1 MPTPRPL
8 RLEDTVSFKNL
19 SDPRISPDGD
29 KVAFVV
35 ANSFRVDTIFAKSAI
50 WSVPAAGGESTRL
63 TFGPRADE
71 CPRWSPDGATLAFLS
86 DREREGRRQVHLLP
100 VEGGEAVQLTHA
112 KGSIAAGRGH
122 SPMEWSPDGR
132 SIAFLAT
139 DPPKKKSTD
148 AGDEIEF
155 EKHPVFT
162 RMHIVDI
169 ETGVTEAVSPEGLH
183 VWEFCWSP
191 DGKEFA
197 AVVSDLPHETS
208 WYRCRLEAFSSA
220 KGGSARSL
228 HRSVRPVGKPAW
240 SPDGS
245 SVAFLSSFWSDRGNT
260 IGDVFIVPADG
271 GKARDV
277 TVSHGVSVN
286 SFAWSADST
295 RILTVA
301 HDDGGMGVSDVD
313 VATTERH
320 ALWSGDVVLAGATE
334 SFDMNASE
342 TMVMVREDSSSPTD
356 LWIARRQQHA
366 LEWDRLTDLNPHSRE
381 IEAGETKSLHWKGAD
396 GLEMQG
402 WILLPPGSSAKGPLP
417 MVTLVHG
424 GPLLAHLNRYTPAY
438 REQGLLATNGIAVFM
453 PNPRGSTGWGLE
465 FAESN
470 IGDMGGKDW
479 EDILA
484 GIDHCVELGM
494 ADPDRQGIAGNS
506 YGGFM
511 AAWAVTQTD
520 RFKAALMRAGISDWR
535 TFHGKTSITAWDS
548 IFYGDAD
555 PWDPDGIFR
564 EFSPITH
571 VKNAKTPTLIIHG
584 EIDRDV
590 PVEQAYL
597 FHRALTELDVET
609 ELVVYPR
616 EPHGFSE
623 RAHIL
628 DSTRRTVDWFSE
640 RL

>member
-8 RLEDTVSFKNL
+8 ALEDTVSFKKL

-35 ANSFRVDTIFAKSAI
+35 ANSYRIDTIFAKSAI
-50 WSVPAAGGESTRL
+50 WWVPAAGGDSTRL

-86 DREREGRRQVHLLP
+86 DRECEGRRQVHLLP
-100 VEGGEAVQLTHA
+100 VEGGEAVQLTHT

-122 SPMEWSPDGR
+122 SPVEWSPDGR

-139 DPPKKKSTD
+139 APPKKRSAD

-162 RMHIVDI
+162 RIYIVDI
-169 ETGVTEAVSPEGLH
+169 ETGVTEAISPEGLH

-208 WYRCRLEAFSSA
+208 WYRCRLEAFSSE

-301 HDDGGMGVSDVD
+301 HDDGGMGVSEVD
-313 VATTERH
+313 VTTAEH
-320 ALWSGDVVLAGATE
+320 HGLWRGDVVLAGATE

-342 TMVMVREDSSSPTD
+342 TMVMVREDASSPTD
-356 LWIARRQQHA
+356 LWIARRRQQT

-381 IEAGETKSLHWKGAD
+381 IEAGETRSLHWKCAD
-396 GLEMQG
+396 GLDMQG
-402 WILLPPGSSAKGPLP
+402 WLLLPPGSNAKGPLP

-438 REQGLLATNGIAVFM
+438 REQGLLATSGIAVFM

-484 GIDHCVELGM
+484 GIDHCVELGI

-535 TFHGKTSITAWDS
+535 SFHGKTSITAWDS

-555 PWDPDGIFR
+555 PWDPDGIFK

-571 VKNAKTPTLIIHG
+571 VKKVKTPTLIIHG

-597 FHRALTELDVET
+597 FHRALTELGVET

-628 DSTRRTVDWFSE
+628 DSTRRTVAWFSE

>member
-1 MPTPRPL
+1 MPERRPL
-8 RLEDTVSFKNL
+8 TLDDTVSFRSP
-19 SDPRISPDGD
+19 SDAQISPDGGA
-29 KVAFVV
+29 VAFVV
-35 ANSFRVDTIFAKSAI
+35 AKPYRVDTIFARSAV
-50 WSVPAAGGESTRL
+50 WTVPTAGGDASRL
-63 TFGPRADE
+63 TFGPRTDE
-71 CPRWSPDGATLAFLS
+71 CPRWSPDGSRLAFLS

-100 VEGGEAVQLTHA
+100 VAGGEAVQLTHV

-139 DPPKKKSTD
+139 DPPGKRAAD

-162 RMHIVDI
+162 RIHIVDI
-169 ETGVTEAVSPEGLH
+169 ESGEIEAVSPEGLH
-183 VWEFCWSP
+183 IWEFCWSP
-191 DGKEFA
+191 DGEEFA
-197 AVVSDLPHETS
+197 AVVSELPYETS
-208 WYRCRLEAFSSA
+208 WYKCHLAAFPSA
-220 KGGSARSL
+220 GGQARNL

-240 SPDGS
+240 SPDGAH
-245 SVAFLSSFWSDRGNT
+245 VAFLSSMWSDRGNT
-260 IGDVFIVPADG
+260 IGDVFVVPSGG

-277 TVSHGVSVN
+277 TVSQGVSVS
-286 SFAWSADST
+286 SFAWSADSA
-295 RILTVA
+295 RILTAA
-301 HDDGGMGVSDVD
+301 HDDGGMGVSEVD
-313 VATTERH
+313 VATAERH
-320 ALWSGDVVLAGATE
+320 ALWRDDVVLAGATE
-334 SFDMNASE
+334 SFSMDASE
-342 TMVMVREDSSSPTD
+342 TMAMVREDASNPAD
-356 LWIARRQQHA
+356 VWVARRAQQA
-366 LEWDRLTDLNPHSRE
+366 LKWDRLTDLNPHSSE
-381 IEAGETKSLHWKGAD
+381 NAAGETRSLHWKGAG
-396 GLEMQG
+396 GLDMQG
-402 WILLPPGSSAKGPLP
+402 WLLLPPDSSSEGPHP
-417 MVTLVHG
+417 MVSLVHG

-438 REQGLLATNGIAVFM
+438 REQGLLAANGIAVFM

-479 EDILA
+479 EDIVA
-484 GIDHCVELGM
+484 GIDHCVGLGI
-494 ADPDRQGIAGNS
+494 ADPDRLGIAGNS

-535 TFHGKTSITAWDS
+535 SFHGRTSITAWDS

-555 PWDPDGIFR
+555 PWEPDGVFK

-571 VKNAKTPTLIIHG
+571 VKNVKTPTLIIHG

-597 FHRALTELDVET
+597 FHRALTELGVET

-628 DSTRRTVDWFSE
+628 DATRRTVAWLSE

>member
-1 MPTPRPL
+1 M
-8 RLEDTVSFKNL
+8 
-19 SDPRISPDGD
+19 
-29 KVAFVV
+29 
-35 ANSFRVDTIFAKSAI
+35 
-50 WSVPAAGGESTRL
+50 
-63 TFGPRADE
+63 
-71 CPRWSPDGATLAFLS
+71 
-86 DREREGRRQVHLLP
+86 
-100 VEGGEAVQLTHA
+100 
-112 KGSIAAGRGH
+112 
-122 SPMEWSPDGR
+122 
-132 SIAFLAT
+132 
-139 DPPKKKSTD
+139 
-148 AGDEIEF
+148 
-155 EKHPVFT
+155 
-162 RMHIVDI
+162 
-169 ETGVTEAVSPEGLH
+169 
-183 VWEFCWSP
+183 
-191 DGKEFA
+191 
-197 AVVSDLPHETS
+197 
-208 WYRCRLEAFSSA
+208 
-220 KGGSARSL
+220 
-228 HRSVRPVGKPAW
+228 
-240 SPDGS
+240 
-245 SVAFLSSFWSDRGNT
+245 WSDRGNT

-286 SFAWSADST
+286 SFAWSSDST

-301 HDDGGMGVSDVD
+301 HDDGGMGVSDVN
-313 VATTERH
+313 VATTKRH
-320 ALWSGDVVLAGATE
+320 ALWRADVVLAGATE

-342 TMVMVREDSSSPTD
+342 TMVMVREDASSPTD
-356 LWIARRQQHA
+356 LWIARRRQQA
-366 LEWDRLTDLNPHSRE
+366 LDWNRLTDLNPHSRE
-381 IEAGETKSLHWKGAD
+381 IEAGEARSLHWKGAD
-396 GLEMQG
+396 GLDMQG
-402 WILLPPGSSAKGPLP
+402 WLLLPPGSNAKEPLP

-438 REQGLLATNGIAVFM
+438 REQGLLATTGIAVFM

-484 GIDHCVELGM
+484 GIDHCVKLGI
-494 ADPDRQGIAGNS
+494 ADPNRQGIAGNS

-535 TFHGKTSITAWDS
+535 SFHGKTSIPSWDS

-555 PWDPDGIFR
+555 PWDPDGIFKD
-564 EFSPITH
+564 FSPITH
-571 VKNAKTPTLIIHG
+571 VKKVKTPTLIIHG

-597 FHRALTELDVET
+597 FHRALTELGVET

-628 DSTRRTVDWFSE
+628 DATRRTVAWFYE